1 MYWNNCKH
9 KHTQTSSIS
18 ATAELN
24 FRGLHIPVREL
35 VTAYP
40 SIPRPPA
47 LVYPAGWTGSYDD
60 HHDRNWENI
69 WGETSPFFRSN
80 TGYSIAE
87 TYFWW
92 HLSFRGAKHW
102 SKPKRTRQNV
112 LKGRCPCYQCEVIWP
127 WFCLYK
133 NFRLRIRRYSLN
145 KKNRMQWQSTIL
157 KWSFLFSL
165 QTTTQAKN
173 APKKR
178 RPVFP
183 YIMHPTSPTPC
194 EFGKYVCFQRA
205 SEEVSAESASLLRV
219 VSMLLENCLPTQ
231 LELWSK
237 WVQVRY
243 WGCWYRVVVKI
254 CHIGLI
260 RYLVR
265 SLNFTPSLSWAKIPC
280 RYLYVYMLTYN
291 NIYIYIYL
299 EFYIHMCV

>member
-1 MYWNNCKH
+1 
-9 KHTQTSSIS
+9 
-18 ATAELN
+18 
-24 FRGLHIPVREL
+24 
-35 VTAYP
+35 
-40 SIPRPPA
+40 
-47 LVYPAGWTGSYDD
+47 
-60 HHDRNWENI
+60 
-69 WGETSPFFRSN
+69 
-80 TGYSIAE
+80 
-87 TYFWW
+87 
-92 HLSFRGAKHW
+92 
-102 SKPKRTRQNV
+102 
-112 LKGRCPCYQCEVIWP
+112 
-127 WFCLYK
+127 
-133 NFRLRIRRYSLN
+133 
-145 KKNRMQWQSTIL
+145 MQWQSTIL
-157 KWSFLFSL
+157 KWSFWFSL

-291 NIYIYIYL
+291 NIYIYIFRILYTYVCVTILCRYHDLSYALSLSLPARAFTPSLGPRGMPISNFKAEHLAYL
-299 EFYIHMCV
+299 NATLQKSSLGPGKWHQPVGRSDCCFCFCLND